1 MNSGGDLLSPVQGMG
16 SARGRPPESVR
27 NRGEQSSVAQVR
39 DQVRGR
45 RGDGGRGGEVC
56 KVFQVNIPSQQ
67 LVLCFIHFL

>member
-27 NRGEQSSVAQVR
+27 DRGEQSSVAQVG

-45 RGDGGRGGEVC
+45 RSDGGRGGEVR
-56 KVFQVNIPSQQ
+56 QVLQVHPPSQ
-67 LVLCFIHFL
+67 

>member
-27 NRGEQSSVAQVR
+27 DRGEQSSVAQVG

-45 RGDGGRGGEVC
+45 RGDGGRGGEVR
-56 KVFQVNIPSQQ
+56 QVLQVHPPSQ
-67 LVLCFIHFL
+67 